1 MDNPTR
7 ISLGIAFVAIGVGL
21 LLFAFP
27 KAPDMIIYIGV
38 AICAAVAIWGLF
50 PLVRPNYWKSGVV
63 EVIPKPRTLEYLN
76 NKDVELDWAIKL
88 MAHKSAW
95 GRWYAAQHLVN
106 SKNQIGDQYLYNVA
120 SGVVH
125 HKILNGTLVVRGRMP
140 GKLDFEPIDRTYW
153 RSSTFTFLPDPMSL
167 WRMEIIPVG
176 GVLIEADGT
185 MKADHKPSEKRNAV
199 IRKYDSLLIDA
210 HEFEGLWP
218 KNKALEDEKRKL
230 FLKQAKKQG
239 LDKQTIKLL
248 S

>member
-1 MDNPTR
+1 MH
-7 ISLGIAFVAIGVGL
+7 ISFEGKIGIGLALLGILGGGAFMRFPDQLWIGS
-21 LLFAFP
+21 A
-27 KAPDMIIYIGV
+27 MMGV
-38 AICAAVAIWGLF
+38 AIIGLILLAWHHF
-50 PLVRPNYWKSGVV
+50 
-63 EVIPKPRTLEYLN
+63 RTRQNNQSFEQKLRALEYLN
-76 NKDVELDWAIKL
+76 RKDVELDWAIKA

-106 SKNQIGDQYLYNVA
+106 SKNPIGDQYLYNVA

-125 HKILNGTLVVRGRMP
+125 QKILDGTLVVRGRMP
-140 GKLDFEPIDRTYW
+140 GKLDFEPIERTYW
-153 RSSTFTFLPDPMSL
+153 RSSTFTFLTDPMSL

-218 KNKALEDEKRKL
+218 KNKALEDDKRKL
-230 FLKQAKKQG
+230 LLKQAKKQG